1 MGDTAA
7 EAPSMLEYFE
17 SEKAARVAR
26 CEEILAGAQKGFRGL
41 NDEERE
47 EVKALTTEAHDFN
60 SKIKTERENRQ
71 LAASIAALAPNP
83 VGDPEDASGRHSS
96 GRPLTIGDIFVASDS
111 YKALRARGVDG
122 KFTMGPVQLPEFGA
136 TSGIVTEGTGD
147 NADMF
152 LNQRIPGIQE
162 PVEAPLGLTD
172 LFGSA
177 TISQGNTVMLVR
189 EKVSTAGAG
198 LPDNNAAVVAEG
210 GAKPASNIEF
220 ETDTAT
226 LDKIATV
233 IKVST
238 EMLEDETAMATYLN
252 SRLATFVRQKRE
264 DTFSTQLLA
273 QAGQSAVAA
282 DVGGDNLFDAIIAGA
297 VDCVRYGGLPA
308 DAVAMTILD
317 WATLMVTKT
326 GDGIYYSGG
335 PFQAPGALLWG
346 RYRIAITE
354 RLGDGNVVVGAFAQG
369 GTVWRK
375 SGGVS
380 VEATNSNEDDFLK
393 NLTAIRAEERAVLH
407 LQRPDAFS
415 VVSVT
420 S

>member
-1 MGDTAA
+1 METDTT

-17 SEKAARVAR
+17 SEKALRVQR
-26 CEEILAGAQKGFRGL
+26 CEEILGAAKKGFRSL
-41 NDEERE
+41 TDEERE
-47 EVKALTTEAHDFN
+47 EVQALTAEAHGFN
-60 SKIKTERENRQ
+60 AKIKTEAENRQ
-71 LAASIAALAPNP
+71 LAASIAALSPSP
-83 VGDPEDASGRHSS
+83 VGDVEDARAMRPGNGRF
-96 GRPLTIGDIFVASDS
+96 LTIGDIFVASDA
-111 YKALRARGVDG
+111 YKALKKRGVEG
-122 KFTMGPVQLPEFGA
+122 KFNMGPVQLPEFGSV
-136 TSGIVTEGTGD
+136 SGVVTEGVGD

-152 LNQRIPGIQE
+152 LPQRIPGIQE
-162 PVEAPLGLTD
+162 PVEAPLGLTE

-177 TISQGNTVMLVR
+177 TVTQGNSILLVK
-189 EKVSTAGAG
+189 ET
-198 LPDNNAAVVAEG
+198 LTDNNAAVVAEG
-210 GAKPASNIEF
+210 GTKPASDIQFTTE
-220 ETDTAT
+220 TAT

-238 EMLEDETAMATYLN
+238 EMLEDETAMRTYLN

-264 DTFSTQLLA
+264 DTFAVQLLA
-273 QAGQSAVAA
+273 QAGQSAIAA

-317 WATLMVTKT
+317 WATLMVTKDDQ
-326 GDGIYYSGG
+326 GRYLSGG
-335 PFQAPGALLWG
+335 PFQAPGNLLWG

-354 RLGDGNVVVGAFAQG
+354 RLGDGNVVVGAFGSG

-375 SGGVS
+375 GGGVS
-380 VEATNSNEDDFLK
+380 VEATNSNEDDFLN
-393 NLTAIRAEERAVLH
+393 NLTAIRAEERATLF

-415 VVSVT
+415 IVSIE